1 MNNPII
7 SLNNLTKKYGSFTA
21 LNNVN
26 LDFPRGKIIGLLGP
40 NGSGKTTMIKL
51 ICDLLKKY
59 DGEIKIDGIKPSIE
73 TKKIVSYLPDRFCL
87 PEKFNVNQIIE
98 YYKDFFEDFDVEKAK
113 KLIQE
118 LGIDLNNN
126 FSHLSKG
133 TKEKLQIIL
142 VLSRKAKVYIFDE
155 PIAGVDPAA
164 RDVIFKLILNS
175 KEKESTIIICTH
187 LISEVENIL
196 DYAIFLKNGQVS
208 LRGDVNV
215 IRENSG
221 KTLNEVF
228 KDVFYYAPID

>member
-1 MNNPII
+1 MNDPII
-7 SLNNLTKKYGSFTA
+7 SLNNLTKKYGNFTA
-21 LNNVN
+21 LNNVD

-51 ICDLLKKY
+51 FCNLLKKY
-59 DGEIKIDGIKPSIE
+59 DGEIKIDGIKPSLE

-113 KLIQE
+113 KLIRE
-118 LGIDLNNN
+118 LGIDFNNN

-187 LISEVENIL
+187 LISEVEDIL

-208 LRGDVNV
+208 LRGEVNM